1 MATSTIKGSNIYHF
15 SKSVNLG
22 ANANVIVDMSDVIP
36 SGTSIKGILSAK
48 YGEYN
53 LPYIEGTKFTYIY
66 TATASSLRLV
76 NTASAWGSR
85 IFEGYLIAE

>member
-1 MATSTIKGSNIYHF
+1 MTSTIKGSNIYHF

-22 ANANVIVDMSDVIP
+22 ANEQATVDMSDVIP

-66 TATASSLRLV
+66 TVSASSVRLI
-76 NTASAWGSR
+76 NTSSAWGSR
-85 IFEGYLIAE
+85 TFEGYLIAE